1 MLRLTSYRNPNGWFL
16 QCATSKAGP
25 EKKSVTPL
33 RFPRLIRGYCSIGR
47 GQKYVVFL
55 KIIIQIQE
63 GQIVTE
69 AELTCKELTEL
80 ITDYLE
86 ERLPQTERVRL
97 EQHLSVCPGC
107 VTYLDQMRLTIKAL
121 GAKPRVEIPKAIES
135 DLLLTF
141 RRWKNSR

>member
-33 RFPRLIRGYCSIGR
+33 RFPRLIRGCCSIGR
-47 GQKYVVFL
+47 GRKYVVFL
-55 KIIIQIQE
+55 KIIIRIQARSASATARSLKE
-63 GQIVTE
+63 TWIV
-69 AELTCKELTEL
+69 ADSELTCKELTEL

-86 ERLPQTERVRL
+86 
-97 EQHLSVCPGC
+97 
-107 VTYLDQMRLTIKAL
+107 QMRLTIKAL
-121 GAKPRVEIPKAIES
+121 GAKPRGEIPQAIES
-135 DLLLTF
+135 DLLQAF

>member
-1 MLRLTSYRNPNGWFL
+1 M
-16 QCATSKAGP
+16 
-25 EKKSVTPL
+25 
-33 RFPRLIRGYCSIGR
+33 
-47 GQKYVVFL
+47 
-55 KIIIQIQE
+55 
-63 GQIVTE
+63 TE
-69 AELTCKELTEL
+69 SELTCKELTEL

-135 DLLLTF
+135 DLLLAF

>member
-1 MLRLTSYRNPNGWFL
+1 
-16 QCATSKAGP
+16 
-25 EKKSVTPL
+25 
-33 RFPRLIRGYCSIGR
+33 
-47 GQKYVVFL
+47 VVFL

-135 DLLLTF
+135 DLLLAF

>member
-1 MLRLTSYRNPNGWFL
+1 MST
-16 QCATSKAGP
+16 AGRR
-25 EKKSVTPL
+25 KKFVTPL

-55 KIIIQIQE
+55 KIIIRIQE
-63 GQIVTE
+63 RQIVTE
-69 AELTCKELTEL
+69 AELTCRELTEL

-121 GAKPRVEIPKAIES
+121 GAKPSVEIPKAIES
-135 DLLLTF
+135 DLLLAF